1 MNADAIKALL
11 SSSSQTPFDIYERR
25 EGDYQVI
32 LPIRHEDGD
41 MLDIYLQESPKGEN
55 YIRICDF
62 GLTLMRLSYSYEI
75 NSARKKKVLE
85 NIIYNDNIANDAGN
99 LYIDAKVEKLFENIL
114 HYSGCIK
121 KICSMSYWDTK
132 SQGITPAKRFRN
144 DINDFIFSELNKF
157 SPRANIELHLPSLFG
172 FSFEYDLHNVDWM
185 LSYLKSSFLIFA
197 VNDNDRANRVA
208 VDLLELD
215 KVSAPAKTLVVNK
228 DESKLGKVERK
239 CIERNS
245 TIKYEIPEMFK
256 RNASRD
262 IGKLSLVA

>member
-1 MNADAIKALL
+1 MNANAIKAVL
-11 SSSSQTPFDIYERR
+11 SRSSQTQFDIYERR

-62 GLTLMRLSYSYEI
+62 GLTLMRLSYSYEV
-75 NSARKKKVLE
+75 NSARKRKVLE
-85 NIIYNDNIANDAGN
+85 NIIYNDNIMNDDGN
-99 LYIDAKVEKLFENIL
+99 LYIDARVDKLFENIL

-121 KICSMSYWDTK
+121 KVCSMSYWDTK
-132 SQGITPAKRFRN
+132 NQRITPAKRFHN
-144 DINDFIFSELNKF
+144 DINDFIFSELSQF

-185 LSYLKSSFLIFA
+185 LSHLESPFLIFA
-197 VNDNDRANRVA
+197 VNDDDRANRVI

-215 KVSAPAKTLVVNK
+215 KASAPVKTFVVNK
-228 DESKLGKVERK
+228 DESKLSKVERK
-239 CIERNS
+239 GIERNS
-245 TIKYEIPEMFK
+245 TMRYEQPEEFK
-256 RNASRD
+256 RNANRD
-262 IGKLSLVA
+262 IGRLSSNA

>member
-1 MNADAIKALL
+1 MNADTIKALL
-11 SSSSQTPFDIYERR
+11 SRSSQTQFDIYERR

-62 GLTLMRLSYSYEI
+62 GLTLMRLSYSYEV
-75 NSARKKKVLE
+75 NSARRKKVLE
-85 NIIYNDNIANDAGN
+85 NIIYNDDVMNDAGN

-121 KICSMSYWDTK
+121 KICSMSYWDAK
-132 SQGITPAKRFRN
+132 NKKMTPAKHFRN
-144 DINDFIFSELNKF
+144 EINDFIFSELNQF

-172 FSFEYDLHNVDWM
+172 FTFEYDLHNVDWM
-185 LSYLKSSFLIFA
+185 LSHLKSSFLIFA

-208 VDLLELD
+208 VDLLELN
-215 KVSAPAKTLVVNK
+215 KASAPVKTLVVNK
-228 DESKLGKVERK
+228 DESKLGKVERQ

-245 TIKYEIPEMFK
+245 TIRYELPEDFK
-256 RNASRD
+256 RNANRD
-262 IGKLSLVA
+262 IGKLSLNA